1 MISFWQ
7 LEIQNRLTVGPA
19 FGFSIYL
26 RDEEYDEGEW
36 IFYFGL
42 ISVHVKYWLFA
53 TNKKNDMKM
62 IDLKT
67 QDGRLINNMPTQET
81 GIAKVSRMAAARN
94 ATKLSAARNT
104 ARAARMDMMMDMME
118 QMEIRKWCFVF
129 DWLVG

>member
-1 MISFWQ
+1 VYTLNIGDSPQ
-7 LEIQNRLTVGPA
+7 
-19 FGFSIYL
+19 
-26 RDEEYDEGEW
+26 
-36 IFYFGL
+36 
-42 ISVHVKYWLFA
+42 
-53 TNKKNDMKM
+53 NKKNDMKM

-118 QMEIRKWCFVF
+118 QKEIRK
-129 DWLVG
+129 